1 MKGTKMLACI
11 VIISLLA
18 GMCAGCGMTAETATG
33 DGYYAV
39 TGMESTPI
47 IEYTLPQLSPNVL
60 VDRMGYQVTGEKE
73 AAVKGK
79 ELPEEFR
86 LVDAHTGEILYRGN
100 IEKTSYDADAQLYS
114 GTLVFEEFEDVGEY
128 YLECDN
134 IGRSY
139 TFPVVDHHYID
150 LFQEASKKL
159 MDACR
164 ENTLTEDQVAALITA
179 YEWYPGLFEDEDKN
193 EIPDVLELLS
203 YCLAEQEN
211 TVAEGAEGA
220 MKAALLAKFSYLYQ
234 KYDKKYATACLQ
246 KASAIFDKTQNTL
259 RKDAESFFALTELY
273 RASGLSSYS
282 KQIADY
288 GTFFENSSSFAG
300 EREYLYGAMTYMVTR
315 QKVDVELCN
324 TLLDKMMDRGE
335 EILGR
340 YGDIIHPVTAKNNG
354 TEDVLTQ
361 ASEIVFVN
369 YVLNSY
375 QYHKV
380 LQEFLHYLGGRNL
393 QSVNFYSEEE
403 CADYLLILAQLA
415 SMPKEGS

>member
-1 MKGTKMLACI
+1 MKRTKMLACI

-18 GMCAGCGMTAETATG
+18 GACTGCGMTVETATG

-47 IEYTLPQLSPNVL
+47 IEYTLPQLTPNVL
-60 VDRMGYQVTGEKE
+60 VDRMGYQVNGEKE

-79 ELPEEFR
+79 ELPEEFC
-86 LVDAHTGEILYRGN
+86 LVDADTGEIRYRGK
-100 IEKTSYDADAQLYS
+100 IEKTSYDSDSQLYS
-114 GTLVFEEFEDVGEY
+114 GYLVFEEFRDVGEY
-128 YLECDN
+128 YLECDR

-139 TFPVVDHHYID
+139 TFSVVEHHYIE
-150 LFQEASKKL
+150 LFHQASEML
-159 MDACR
+159 MSACE
-164 ENTLTEDQVAALITA
+164 ENTLTEEQIAALITA
-179 YEWYPGLFEDEDKN
+179 YEWYPELFGDEDKN

-203 YCLAEQEN
+203 YCFGEQGN
-211 TVAEGAEGA
+211 TAAGGTEGA

-234 KYDKKYATACLQ
+234 KYDKKYATSCLQ
-246 KASAIFDKTQNTL
+246 RASAIFDKTQNTL
-259 RKDAESFFALTELY
+259 RKDAESFYALTELY
-273 RASGLSSYS
+273 RASGLGTYS

-288 GTFFENSSSFAG
+288 GTFFENSSNFAG

-315 QKVDVELCN
+315 QKVDVDLCN
-324 TLLDKMMDRGE
+324 TLMNKMMDRGE
-335 EILGR
+335 EILER
-340 YGDIIHPVTAKNNG
+340 YEETIHPVMAKNNG

-393 QSVNFYSEEE
+393 QSVTFYSEEE
-403 CADYLLILAQLA
+403 CAEYLLILAQLA
-415 SMPKEGS
+415 SVPEEES

>member
-1 MKGTKMLACI
+1 MKGCKMLACI

-18 GMCAGCGMTAETATG
+18 GVCTGCGMTAETATG
-33 DGYYAV
+33 EGYYAV

-60 VDRMGYQVTGEKE
+60 VDQMGYQVMGEKE

-86 LVDAHTGEILYRGN
+86 LVDAHTGEILYRGS
-100 IEKTSYDADAQLYS
+100 IEKTGYDGDSQLYS
-114 GTLVFEEFEDVGEY
+114 GTLVFEDFEDVGEY
-128 YLECDN
+128 YLECDS

-139 TFPVVDHHYID
+139 TFTLTENYYID
-150 LFQEASKKL
+150 LFGEASKKL
-159 MDACR
+159 MSACR
-164 ENTLTEDQVAALITA
+164 DNTLNENQAAALITA
-179 YEWYPGLFEDEDKN
+179 YEWYPELFEDEDKN

-203 YCLAEQEN
+203 YCLAEQDG
-211 TVAEGAEGA
+211 TSADATEGA

-234 KYDKKYATACLQ
+234 KFDKKYATACLQ
-246 KASAIFDKTQNTL
+246 RASAIFDKTQNTL

-273 RASGLSSYS
+273 RASGLSTYS
-282 KQIADY
+282 KQIAEY
-288 GTFFENSSSFAG
+288 GNFFENSSSFAA

-315 QKVDVELCN
+315 QKVDVDLCN
-324 TLLDKMMDRGE
+324 ILLDKMMDRGE
-335 EILGR
+335 EILER
-340 YGDIIHPVTAKNNG
+340 YEETIHPVTAKNNG

-375 QYHKV
+375 QYHRV

-415 SMPKEGS
+415 SIPEE